1 MCQLLAMNSKNPAD
15 IGFSFKGFRLRGGLT
30 DDHTD
35 GFGIAYFEPTGL
47 RHYCD
52 DRAAMESPIAELV
65 SNTQVKATNT
75 IVHLRKSDDSLLS
88 NAHPFVRE
96 IWGESW
102 VFSHNGKMS
111 IQDALDDDPIHQ
123 GTSRYYCPVGDTD
136 SEFAFCYLLNQLKE
150 RFEDKPD
157 DKTLFEFLTTQ
168 CRFLAHYGLFN
179 CLLSNGD
186 WLLGYA
192 TTLLFYVTRQAP
204 FGSATLID
212 NKDAIHKATIDFDAV
227 NNSDDVITILAT
239 TPLTSD
245 EDWQQ
250 LAVNEA
256 IIFKQGT
263 IAYQAVP
270 KSPIYLSIKKG
281 LEIAKNA

>member
-1 MCQLLAMNSKNPAD
+1 MCQLLGMNSKKIAD
-15 IGFSFKGFRLRGGLT
+15 ISFSFKGFRLRGGVT

-35 GFGIAYFEPTGL
+35 GFGVAYFEPTGL
-47 RHYCD
+47 RLYCD

-65 SNTQVKATNT
+65 SQTKVKATNT
-75 IVHLRKSDDSLLS
+75 IIHLRKSEDSLLS
-88 NAHPFVRE
+88 NAHPFTRE

-102 VFSHNGKMS
+102 VFSHNGKMT
-111 IQDALDDDPIHQ
+111 IQDTLDDDPIYQ

-150 RFEDKPD
+150 RFEEKPD
-157 DKTLFEFLTTQ
+157 AETLYQFLTTQ
-168 CRFLAHYGLFN
+168 CRFLANYGLFN
-179 CLLSNGD
+179 CLLSNGE

-212 NKDAIHKATIDFDAV
+212 NADSTEKTTIDFAAV
-227 NNSDDVITILAT
+227 NDSDDVITIMAT

-245 EDWQQ
+245 EEWQQ
-250 LAVNEA
+250 LAIDECVIFAEGN
-256 IIFKQGT
+256 II
-263 IAYQAVP
+263 YQDIP
-270 KSPIYLSIKKG
+270 ESPEYLSIEKG
-281 LEIAKNA
+281 MEIAKNK